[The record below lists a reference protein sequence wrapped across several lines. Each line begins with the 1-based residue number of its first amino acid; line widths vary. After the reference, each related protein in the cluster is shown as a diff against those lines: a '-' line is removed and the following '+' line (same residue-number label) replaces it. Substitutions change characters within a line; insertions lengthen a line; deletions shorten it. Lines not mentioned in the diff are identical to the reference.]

1 MYRVSLTFNVQYV
14 ISVRHYRVRLVED
27 LLHWRSKPWII
38 HWNIIKFVQRNDVPT
53 SCWVSYSSG
62 KCKFVLQLL
71 PAVRNALEKGKF
83 FCSILSPNFNGLSYL
98 LFSRGEYSRLI
109 FFPKASRWV
118 GNLNPRIW
126 LVNYTL
132 MTGPQIF
139 PMRTTV
145 WNLLRAICS
154 KKNYLLILVSAYGKK
169 LCTWFWV
176 EPSDFSLGSYPR
188 TGAQCF
194 PILTSRPVNDIYLF
208 SWQDLFW

>member
-27 LLHWRSKPWII
+27 SLHWRSKPWII

-62 KCKFVLQLL
+62 NCKFLLQLL

-83 FCSILSPNFNGLSYL
+83 FCSFLSPNFNGLSYL

-139 PMRTTV
+139 PIRTTV

-154 KKNYLLILVSAYGKK
+154 KKITYWSWSARMGKNCVLGFEWSRRTSALVRAQ
-169 LCTWFWV
+169 
-176 EPSDFSLGSYPR
+176 ELGHSVSPY
-188 TGAQCF
+188 
-194 PILTSRPVNDIYLF
+194 
-208 SWQDLFW
+208 

>member
-62 KCKFVLQLL
+62 RCKFVLQLL

-83 FCSILSPNFNGLSYL
+83 FCSFLSPNFNGLSYL

-139 PMRTTV
+139 PIRTTV

-154 KKNYLLILVSAYGKK
+154 KKITYWSWSARMGKNCVLGFEWSRRTSALVR
-169 LCTWFWV
+169 TQ
-176 EPSDFSLGSYPR
+176 ELGHSVSPY
-188 TGAQCF
+188 
-194 PILTSRPVNDIYLF
+194 
-208 SWQDLFW
+208 

>member
-83 FCSILSPNFNGLSYL
+83 FCSFLSPNFNGLSYL

-139 PMRTTV
+139 SIRTTV

-154 KKNYLLILVSAYGKK
+154 KKITYWSWSARMGKNCVLGFEWSRRTSALVR
-169 LCTWFWV
+169 TQ
-176 EPSDFSLGSYPR
+176 ELGHSVSPY
-188 TGAQCF
+188 
-194 PILTSRPVNDIYLF
+194 
-208 SWQDLFW
+208 

>member
-1 MYRVSLTFNVQYV
+1 MYRVSLAFNVQYV

-27 LLHWRSKPWII
+27 SLHWRSKPWII

-62 KCKFVLQLL
+62 NCKFVLQLL

-83 FCSILSPNFNGLSYL
+83 FCSFLSPNFNGLSYL

-139 PMRTTV
+139 PIRTTV
-145 WNLLRAICS
+145 WNLLRAIIAA
-154 KKNYLLILVSAYGKK
+154 KKITYWSWSARMGKNCVLGFEWSRRTSALVR
-169 LCTWFWV
+169 TQ
-176 EPSDFSLGSYPR
+176 ELGHSVSPY
-188 TGAQCF
+188 
-194 PILTSRPVNDIYLF
+194 
-208 SWQDLFW
+208 

>member
-1 MYRVSLTFNVQYV
+1 MYRVSLAFNVQYV

-62 KCKFVLQLL
+62 NCKFVLQLL

-83 FCSILSPNFNGLSYL
+83 FCSFLSPNFNGLSYL

-139 PMRTTV
+139 PIRTTV

-154 KKNYLLILVSAYGKK
+154 KKITYWSWSARMGKNCVLGFEWSRRTSALVRIQ
-169 LCTWFWV
+169 
-176 EPSDFSLGSYPR
+176 ELGHSVSPY
-188 TGAQCF
+188 
-194 PILTSRPVNDIYLF
+194 
-208 SWQDLFW
+208 

>member
-83 FCSILSPNFNGLSYL
+83 FCSFLSPNFNGLSYL

-139 PMRTTV
+139 PIRTTV

-154 KKNYLLILVSAYGKK
+154 KKITYWSWSARMGKNCVLGFEWSRRTSALVRIQ
-169 LCTWFWV
+169 
-176 EPSDFSLGSYPR
+176 ELGHSVSPY
-188 TGAQCF
+188 
-194 PILTSRPVNDIYLF
+194 
-208 SWQDLFW
+208 

>member
-71 PAVRNALEKGKF
+71 PAVRNALKKGKF
-83 FCSILSPNFNGLSYL
+83 FCSFLSPNFNGLSYL
-98 LFSRGEYSRLI
+98 LFSREEYSRLI

-139 PMRTTV
+139 QYEPRSGIFCALFAAKKITYWSWSARMGKNCVLGFEWSRRTS
-145 WNLLRAICS
+145 A
-154 KKNYLLILVSAYGKK
+154 LVR
-169 LCTWFWV
+169 TQ
-176 EPSDFSLGSYPR
+176 ELGQSVSPY
-188 TGAQCF
+188 
-194 PILTSRPVNDIYLF
+194 
-208 SWQDLFW
+208 

>member
-1 MYRVSLTFNVQYV
+1 MYRVSLAFNVQYV

-27 LLHWRSKPWII
+27 SLHWRSKPWII

-62 KCKFVLQLL
+62 NCKFVLQLL

-83 FCSILSPNFNGLSYL
+83 FCSFLSPNFNGLSYL
-98 LFSRGEYSRLI
+98 LFSREEYSRLI

-139 PMRTTV
+139 PIRTTV
-145 WNLLRAICS
+145 WNLLRAIIAA
-154 KKNYLLILVSAYGKK
+154 KKITYWSWSARMGKNCVLGFEWSRRTSALVR
-169 LCTWFWV
+169 TQ
-176 EPSDFSLGSYPR
+176 ELGHSVSPY
-188 TGAQCF
+188 
-194 PILTSRPVNDIYLF
+194 
-208 SWQDLFW
+208 

>member
-62 KCKFVLQLL
+62 NCKFVLQLL

-83 FCSILSPNFNGLSYL
+83 FCSFLSPNFNGLSYL

-139 PMRTTV
+139 PIRTTV
-145 WNLLRAICS
+145 WNLLRAIIAA
-154 KKNYLLILVSAYGKK
+154 KKITYWSWSARMGKNCVLGFEWSRRTSALVR
-169 LCTWFWV
+169 TQ
-176 EPSDFSLGSYPR
+176 ELGHSVSPY
-188 TGAQCF
+188 
-194 PILTSRPVNDIYLF
+194 
-208 SWQDLFW
+208 

>member
-83 FCSILSPNFNGLSYL
+83 FCSFLSPNFNGLNYL

-109 FFPKASRWV
+109 FFPKVSRWV

-126 LVNYTL
+126 MVNYTL

-139 PMRTTV
+139 PIRTTV

-154 KKNYLLILVSAYGKK
+154 KKITYWSWSARMGKNCVLGFEWSRRTLALVR
-169 LCTWFWV
+169 TQ
-176 EPSDFSLGSYPR
+176 ELGHSVSPY
-188 TGAQCF
+188 
-194 PILTSRPVNDIYLF
+194 
-208 SWQDLFW
+208 

>member
-83 FCSILSPNFNGLSYL
+83 FCSFLSPNFNGLSYL

-154 KKNYLLILVSAYGKK
+154 KKITYWSWSARMGKNCVLGFEWSRRTSALVR
-169 LCTWFWV
+169 TQ
-176 EPSDFSLGSYPR
+176 ELGHSVSPY
-188 TGAQCF
+188 
-194 PILTSRPVNDIYLF
+194 
-208 SWQDLFW
+208 

>member
-83 FCSILSPNFNGLSYL
+83 FCSFLLPNFNGLSYL

-139 PMRTTV
+139 PIRTTV

-154 KKNYLLILVSAYGKK
+154 KKITYWSWSARMGKNCVPGFEWSRRTSALVR
-169 LCTWFWV
+169 TQ
-176 EPSDFSLGSYPR
+176 ELGHSVSPY
-188 TGAQCF
+188 
-194 PILTSRPVNDIYLF
+194 
-208 SWQDLFW
+208 

>member
-83 FCSILSPNFNGLSYL
+83 FCSFLSPNFNGLSYL

-139 PMRTTV
+139 PIRTTV

-154 KKNYLLILVSAYGKK
+154 KKITYWSWSARMGKNCVLGFEWSRRTSALVR
-169 LCTWFWV
+169 TQ
-176 EPSDFSLGSYPR
+176 ELGHSVSPH
-188 TGAQCF
+188 
-194 PILTSRPVNDIYLF
+194 
-208 SWQDLFW
+208 

>member
-14 ISVRHYRVRLVED
+14 ISVRHYGVRLVED

-62 KCKFVLQLL
+62 KCEFVLQLL

-83 FCSILSPNFNGLSYL
+83 FCSFLSPNFNGLSYL
-98 LFSRGEYSRLI
+98 QFSRGEYSRLI

-139 PMRTTV
+139 PIRTTV

-154 KKNYLLILVSAYGKK
+154 KKITYWSWSARMGKNCVLGFEWSRRTSALVR
-169 LCTWFWV
+169 TQ
-176 EPSDFSLGSYPR
+176 ELGHSVSPY
-188 TGAQCF
+188 
-194 PILTSRPVNDIYLF
+194 
-208 SWQDLFW
+208 

>member
-83 FCSILSPNFNGLSYL
+83 FCSFLSPNFNGLSYL
-98 LFSRGEYSRLI
+98 LFSREEYSRLI

-139 PMRTTV
+139 PIRTTV
-145 WNLLRAICS
+145 WNLLRAIIAA
-154 KKNYLLILVSAYGKK
+154 KKITYWSWSARMGKNCVLGFEWSRRTSALVR
-169 LCTWFWV
+169 TQ
-176 EPSDFSLGSYPR
+176 ELGHSVSPY
-188 TGAQCF
+188 
-194 PILTSRPVNDIYLF
+194 
-208 SWQDLFW
+208 

>member
-83 FCSILSPNFNGLSYL
+83 FCSFLSPNFNGLSYL

-139 PMRTTV
+139 PIRTTV

-154 KKNYLLILVSAYGKK
+154 KKITYWSWSARMGKNCVLGFEWSRRTSALVR
-169 LCTWFWV
+169 TQ
-176 EPSDFSLGSYPR
+176 ELGHSVSPY
-188 TGAQCF
+188 
-194 PILTSRPVNDIYLF
+194 
-208 SWQDLFW
+208 

>member
-83 FCSILSPNFNGLSYL
+83 FCSFLLPNFNGLSYL

-139 PMRTTV
+139 PIRTTV

-154 KKNYLLILVSAYGKK
+154 KKITYWSWSARMGKNCVLGFEWSRRTSALVR
-169 LCTWFWV
+169 TQ
-176 EPSDFSLGSYPR
+176 ELGHSVSPY
-188 TGAQCF
+188 
-194 PILTSRPVNDIYLF
+194 
-208 SWQDLFW
+208 

>member
-38 HWNIIKFVQRNDVPT
+38 HWNVIKFVQRNDVPT

-83 FCSILSPNFNGLSYL
+83 FCSFLSPNFNGLSYL

-139 PMRTTV
+139 PIRTTV

-154 KKNYLLILVSAYGKK
+154 KKITYWSWSARMGKNCVLGFEWSRRTSALVRIQ
-169 LCTWFWV
+169 
-176 EPSDFSLGSYPR
+176 ELGHSVSPY
-188 TGAQCF
+188 
-194 PILTSRPVNDIYLF
+194 
-208 SWQDLFW
+208 